1 MTTPTP
7 AQIAAIN
14 QTLNDLGFMQK
25 GLLANLLK
33 QFPDVLQP
41 DELPEK
47 MLGGIRQG
55 PSDDHLLVATNL
67 RIMLAHKPM
76 LSFSGKLKVK
86 EAPWTQVTSVE
97 WRSGML
103 THHLVIHMG
112 RKKWDCEMP
121 GIHGK
126 GRGIEMTEYIETK
139 LPSRPHITQSRAA
152 QDPNVAK
159 LQAIERIVHHH
170 GAISGSEWKQLPK
183 ILQRDEMPTLMLSG
197 EYDDRNGLKVAS
209 GENHVGLLTATDR
222 RLVFVSKP
230 PLGRRKVYEFVYG
243 DIEQVEWK
251 KGLMMGALTIQA
263 SGRTEIF
270 RAANS
275 EIEKCA
281 RYLETQVG

>member
-1 MTTPTP
+1 MTTPAP
-7 AQIAAIN
+7 DQIAAIN
-14 QTLNDLGFMQK
+14 QTLDDLGFMQK
-25 GLLANLLK
+25 GLLTNLLK

-67 RIMLAHKPM
+67 RIMLVHKPM

-103 THHLVIHMG
+103 AHHLVIHLG
-112 RKKWDCEMP
+112 RKKWDCEIP

-126 GRGIEMTEYIETK
+126 GRGIEMAKYLETK
-139 LPSRPHITQSRAA
+139 LPARPHSAQSKAP
-152 QDPNVAK
+152 QDPKVAK
-159 LQAIERIVHHH
+159 LQAIERMVHHH
-170 GAISGSEWKQLPK
+170 GAISGSEWKQLPN
-183 ILQRDEMPTLMLSG
+183 ILQRDEMPELLLSG

-209 GENHVGLLTATDR
+209 GENHIGLLAATDR

-230 PLGRRKVYEFVYG
+230 PLVRRKVCEFAYC
-243 DIEQVEWK
+243 DIEQVEWD
-251 KGLMMGALTIQA
+251 KGLMMGALTIQVN
-263 SGRTEIF
+263 GRTEIF

-275 EIEKCA
+275 EIEKCS
-281 RYLETQVG
+281 RYLKGKVG